1 MTSEDERNDLEIHPD
16 AEAASAQE
24 AADSPGIERLMS
36 ERDEFK
42 ELAARAQ
49 ADLLNYRR
57 RVDEERQYLE
67 RNAANGVVARL
78 LPVIDDLRRAVESM
92 PPDGGSWNDGVRMVL
107 HNVEAVVQSVGVS
120 VYEPAPGD
128 TFDPA
133 VHEAVAQAPT
143 PDYAAGAVVAC
154 VRAGYRTADRILRAA
169 QVVVA
174 QSLPADSGPTNQQE
188 DRSPE
193 A

>member
-1 MTSEDERNDLEIHPD
+1 MTSKDERNDPEINPD
-16 AEAASAQE
+16 AEGTSAQE
-24 AADSPGIERLMS
+24 AADLPGVERLMR

-92 PPDGGSWNDGVRMVL
+92 PLDGGSWNEGVRMVL

-120 VYEPAPGD
+120 AYEPAPGD

-143 PDYAAGAVVAC
+143 PDYTAGAVVAC
-154 VRAGYRTADRILRAA
+154 VRVGYRTADRILRAA

-174 QSLPADSGPTNQQE
+174 QSLPADSGPADHQE
-188 DRSPE
+188 DRSSE